1 MMRRLAESVST
12 YSELTFGLMPVAGQ
26 EQSNLGRRQASA
38 YV

>member
-1 MMRRLAESVST
+1 MRRLAESNSV
-12 YSELTFGLMPVAGQ
+12 YSVLTFGLMLVAGQ